1 MKWLSVLVCCSVLI
15 NIGGCSES
23 ETALTHI
30 NKAKTYIDEDKF
42 NESIIELKNAIKKA
56 PDNADARFLLGQL
69 YLQQGSGLNAVK
81 ELEKAQEYNYSPA
94 KVLPLLA
101 RAYILVDADTDIL
114 ALNDQAKLLP
124 DDVQMRYL
132 AYKTLAAIRTENIAL
147 AVEASAQANS
157 FDSVSLYSM
166 MAMAYL
172 NLAEKQIVK
181 ANTQV
186 LRVLAAEPKNPDA
199 LMLQGQIATAMNDHA
214 RASSSY
220 LQFAT
225 LQPKSSVVI
234 LFLAD
239 SLLKEQKYS
248 AAEKYADIIL
258 STLPNQPF
266 AHYVKATAL
275 FELKAYRGAKRHAES
290 ALLSNFNWPYL
301 KLIAGVSSYFLNN
314 FEQSHYHLNSI
325 VQYLTPDHPARKIF
339 ALSQLQLGLVGE
351 ISDTLSGF
359 TSVSKADDKFLSS
372 LSYQLAELGAYQDAK
387 ALASQVSTHETDG
400 TASDAEQK
408 VREGMLKLVLNDPS
422 GIQNL
427 KAALA
432 QSPDMLSAELAL
444 AYAAIQTGDFDQALD
459 ISEKWKNE
467 YPDNP
472 GGYNVLAG
480 VYLKKGKLTKAKE
493 ALLQSL
499 AIAPN
504 NLFALTE
511 LTLIAQQQ
519 KHDQAAKHWSE
530 MAVTAFPANVKILR
544 QHYGIFKDESA
555 FAKIKTLFETNKAD
569 LSYGMLYA
577 EVLLDTDNIVAADQ
591 VLASYTTSII
601 SPKKLWQLMLF
612 VQKKQ
617 DNDINYQRLLAGWLK
632 TNPYHI
638 EPVLLLVKQFVNKKQ
653 ADKALV
659 LINKS
664 LAGPHKDNKMLK
676 MAKMHL
682 LLEGKLLREAK
693 NFYSKLESVG
703 MNKKLSQGFQGR
715 IYLLEQNYAQ
725 AIPLLAAYYHHFPS
739 SQNIILLASS
749 LQGDN
754 QLNAAITSLES
765 HLVSNEN
772 DDKVRGQLANL
783 YLQAQPDK
791 AISHYEKMLSRLPNN
806 IVALN
811 NLAWLNIAK
820 GELETALLHSKKA
833 IGLAPENPNVV
844 DTRGMVLLKT
854 ENRLDAWKAS
864 SKAYKISKGQDMSIA
879 LNYAEVLI
887 SINENQ
893 KALDVLRKVVNNS
906 STKQRKNS
914 LITLAKK
921 NRTLRNL

>member
-15 NIGGCSES
+15 NLGGCSES
-23 ETALTHI
+23 ETALIHI
-30 NKAKTYIDEDKF
+30 NKAKTYLDENKF
-42 NESIIELKNAIKKA
+42 DESIIELKNAIKKA
-56 PDNADARFLLGQL
+56 PDNANARFLLGQL
-69 YLQQGSGLNAVK
+69 YLQQGSGLDAVK
-81 ELEKAQEYNYSPA
+81 ELEKAQEYNFSPV

-114 ALNDQAKLLP
+114 ALDEQAQLLP
-124 DDVQMRYL
+124 DDIKIRYL

-147 AVEASAQANS
+147 ATEAAAQANA

-166 MAMAYL
+166 MAAAYL
-172 NLAEKQIVK
+172 NLAEKQVIK

-186 LRVLAAEPKNPDA
+186 LRVLSAEPKNPDA

-220 LQFAT
+220 LQFAQM
-225 LQPKSSVVI
+225 QPKSSVVI
-234 LFLAD
+234 LFLAE
-239 SLLKEQKYS
+239 SLLKEQKFS

-258 STLPNQPF
+258 LKLPNQPF

-275 FELKAYRGAKRHAES
+275 FEIKAYRGAKNHAEI
-290 ALLSNFNWPYL
+290 ALRSNFNRPYL
-301 KLIAGVSSYFLNN
+301 QLIAGVSSYFLGD
-314 FEQSHYHLNSI
+314 FEQSHHHLNSI
-325 VQYLTPDHPARKIF
+325 VHYLTPEHPARKVF

-351 ISDTLSGF
+351 ISETLSGF
-359 TSVSKADDKFLSS
+359 TSVSKEDDKFLSS

-387 ALASQVSTHETDG
+387 VLVSQFSNHETDDSV
-400 TASDAEQK
+400 TNAEQNI
-408 VREGMLKLVLNDPS
+408 REGMLKLVLNDPS

-427 KAALA
+427 KAALM
-432 QSPDMLSAELAL
+432 QSPGMLSAELAL

-459 ISEKWKNE
+459 ISQKWKIE

-472 GGYNVLAG
+472 GSYNVLAG
-480 VYLKKGKLTKAKE
+480 VYLKKGELTKANE

-511 LTLIAQQQ
+511 LTSLAQQQ
-519 KHDQAAKHWSE
+519 KNDQAAKRWSE
-530 MAVTAFPANVKILR
+530 IAVTAFPANVKTLR
-544 QHYGIFKDESA
+544 QHYGLFKHESA

-569 LSYGMLYA
+569 LSYGILYTEA
-577 EVLLDTDNIVAADQ
+577 LLDRDNIIEADQ
-591 VLASYTTSII
+591 ILALYPSLIT
-601 SPKKLWQLMLF
+601 SPKKLWQLKLF

-617 DNDINYQRLLAGWLK
+617 DNEINYQRLLEDWLQ

-638 EPVLLLVKQFVNKKQ
+638 EPVLLLVKQFVNQKQ
-653 ADKALV
+653 VNKALV

-664 LAGPHKDNKMLK
+664 LVGLHKDNKMLK
-676 MAKMHL
+676 MAKMQL
-682 LLEGKLLREAK
+682 LLEEKLLREAK
-693 NFYSKLESVG
+693 NFYTQLQSEG

-715 IYLLEQNYAQ
+715 IYLLEKSYAQ
-725 AIPLLAAYYHHFPS
+725 AIPLLKAYYNHLPS

-749 LQGDN
+749 LQGNN
-754 QLNAAITSLES
+754 QPNAAITSLEL
-765 HLVSNEN
+765 HLVNNEK
-772 DDKVRGQLANL
+772 DDKVRAQLANL

-791 AISHYEKMLSRLPNN
+791 AISHYEKMLNRLPNN

-833 IGLAPENPNVV
+833 MGLAPENPNVA
-844 DTRGMVLLKT
+844 DTRGMVLLKAG
-854 ENRLDAWKAS
+854 NKLDAWKAS

-893 KALDVLRKVVNNS
+893 KALAVLQKVANNS
-906 STKQRKNS
+906 GTKQRKNS
-914 LITLAKK
+914 LITLAKIH
-921 NRTLRNL
+921 